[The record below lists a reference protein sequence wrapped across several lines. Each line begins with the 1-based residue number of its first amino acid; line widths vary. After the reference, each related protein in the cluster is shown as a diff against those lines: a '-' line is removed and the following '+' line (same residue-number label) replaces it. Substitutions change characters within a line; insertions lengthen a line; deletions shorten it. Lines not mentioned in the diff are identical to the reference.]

1 MVAMMSQKH
10 YKEITKLF
18 FFANHDITLM
28 TSLIFEQQIVF
39 YDITQEQQIVFDF
52 KSRKGNKTNIFLI
65 NINLIFK
72 ISQQL

>member
-1 MVAMMSQKH
+1 
-10 YKEITKLF
+10 
-18 FFANHDITLM
+18 M

-72 ISQQL
+72 NSQQF

>member
-1 MVAMMSQKH
+1 
-10 YKEITKLF
+10 
-18 FFANHDITLM
+18 M
-28 TSLIFEQQIVF
+28 TSLILLFEQQIVF

-52 KSRKGNKTNIFLI
+52 EFRKWNKTNIFLI

>member
-1 MVAMMSQKH
+1 MENRCLWCHCYGCYDVTETLQRNNK
-10 YKEITKLF
+10 II

-52 KSRKGNKTNIFLI
+52 KSRK
-65 NINLIFK
+65 
-72 ISQQL
+72 